1 MSSKQ
6 SLNIFLPV
14 LPVVLL
20 SLSLAVHS
28 AADIAGGTA
37 EPIQKYKLHIRKLQQ
52 NMQRHADKI
61 KQTDKKEISVLDELE
76 RIDGRLAEQKE
87 KIVQLQGQI
96 SAKEQQL
103 ALKEQDVTQAKKIN
117 DTARLHL
124 QKRLRSF
131 YIMGKTGFPNVA
143 FSTKTLP
150 ELMLFDDSFRQL
162 LNYDQSVIK
171 QYRDTLG
178 GLQRAR
184 DAKELEK
191 TILLDL
197 LNRSENEQQSLQA
210 IRQEKRR
217 MLTGIKTQ
225 KGLYEQAL
233 KEMKKA
239 RTDLTSTLTDLKQKE
254 ENRARG
260 FLHNKG
266 KLPAPVNGRVVTRF
280 SPPRSQNSTED
291 GTARGI
297 TIKTADKARV
307 KAVYAGKIIFA
318 DYMRGFGNMVI
329 IDHGLQYFSITA
341 RLDQILKKEGELI
354 KGGEIIAEASDIA
367 TLFAE
372 GMYFEI

>member
-1 MSSKQ
+1 MR
-6 SLNIFLPV
+6 L
-14 LPVVLL
+14 
-20 SLSLAVHS
+20 
-28 AADIAGGTA
+28 
-37 EPIQKYKLHIRKLQQ
+37 
-52 NMQRHADKI
+52 HADKI
-61 KQTDKKEISVLDELE
+61 KQTDRKKISVLDELE
-76 RIDGRLAEQKE
+76 QIDGRLAEQKE
-87 KIVQLQGQI
+87 KIVQLQGKI
-96 SAKEQQL
+96 STQEQQL
-103 ALKEQDVTQAKKIN
+103 ALKEQDVTQAKIIN

-124 QKRLRSF
+124 QKRLHSF
-131 YIMGKTGFPNVA
+131 YLMGKTGFLNVT

-150 ELMLFDDSFRQL
+150 ELMLFNDSFRQL
-162 LNYDQSVIK
+162 LNYDQSIIK

-191 TILLDL
+191 TMLLDL
-197 LNRSENEQQSLQA
+197 LNRSENEQQSLHA
-210 IRQEKRR
+210 IRQEKRKI
-217 MLTGIKTQ
+217 LTGIKTQ

-266 KLPAPVNGRVVTRF
+266 KLPAPVIGRVVTGF
-280 SPPRSQNSTED
+280 SPTRSRKSTED

-341 RLDQILKKEGELI
+341 RLDQILKKEGVQI
-354 KGGEIIAEASDIA
+354 KGGEIIAEAGDIA

-372 GMYFEI
+372 GMYFEIRHDSEPLDPLQWLHPNAYAENADIDTNDSPVIKQ